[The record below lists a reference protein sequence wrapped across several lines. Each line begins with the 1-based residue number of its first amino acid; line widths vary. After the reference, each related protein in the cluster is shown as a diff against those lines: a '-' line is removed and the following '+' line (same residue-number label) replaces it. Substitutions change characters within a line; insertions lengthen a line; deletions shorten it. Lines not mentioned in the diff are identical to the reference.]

1 MDNPTDGRKRFTING
16 HRFVVLPIP
25 PKPNEHF
32 RSCTLCSAGAL
43 KIDKEDHTMC
53 EHLVNSQDFVC
64 NSNRWQ
70 EARAGIPVFDTPE
83 AIDAYYTNV
92 ALLRMGV

>member
-1 MDNPTDGRKRFTING
+1 MDNPTDGCKRFTFG
-16 HRFVVLPIP
+16 GRRFVVLPMP
-25 PKPNEHF
+25 SNKNDNL
-32 RSCTLCSAGAL
+32 RSCTLCAVQGYSDDSL
-43 KIDKEDHTMC
+43 CDP
-53 EHLVNSQDFVC
+53 LVKSQEFVC
-64 NSNRWQ
+64 NSSRWQ